1 MVMPIPVPVAIEL
14 SDVERAQLESWA
26 RRRTSAQALALRSR
40 IVLLAEEGL
49 NNTEIGARLGIDV
62 KSARKWRNRFAEH
75 RLDGLTDEPRPG
87 QPRKITDA
95 KVEEVIVKTLEST
108 PKDATHWSTRSMAR
122 EVGLNQTAVLRIWRA
137 FGLQPHR
144 QETWKLSRDP
154 QFIEKVR
161 DVVGLYLNPPER
173 AVVLCVDEKSQI
185 QALDR
190 TAPILP
196 MLPGTP
202 ERATHDY
209 KRSGTSSLYAA
220 LDLTTGKVIGR
231 LHSRH
236 RAIEFKQFLQTL
248 EREVP
253 PNLDVHL
260 VLDNS
265 STHKTPAIQRWL
277 AAHPRFV
284 LHFTPTSSSWLNL
297 VERWFGELTNKL
309 LRRGAHRT
317 VRALNTDIRAWIDTW
332 NENPRPFVWTKTADQ
347 ILDSIAR
354 YCERINESQH

>member
-1 MVMPIPVPVAIEL
+1 MPSSVLAPLEL
-14 SDVERAQLESWA
+14 SAAERAQLESWT

-40 IVLLAEEGL
+40 IVLLAADER
-49 NNTEIGARLGIDV
+49 NNSEIARELGIHRNV
-62 KSARKWRNRFAEH
+62 AGKWRSRFLEH

-87 QPRKITDA
+87 RPRTITDD

-108 PKDATHWSTRSMAR
+108 PGDATHWSTRSMAR
-122 EVGLNQTAVLRIWRA
+122 EVGLTQSAVLRIWKA

-144 QETWKLSRDP
+144 QETWKLSKDP
-154 QFIEKVR
+154 QFIDKVR

-209 KRSGTSSLYAA
+209 RRAGTSSLYAA
-220 LDLTTGKVIGR
+220 LNITTGQIIGA

-236 RAIEFKQFLQTL
+236 RAIEFKKFLQTID
-248 EREVP
+248 REVP
-253 PNLDVHL
+253 AQFDVHL

-265 STHKTPAIQRWL
+265 STHKTPAIRNWL

-284 LHFTPTSSSWLNL
+284 VHFTPTSSSWLNL
-297 VERWFGELTNKL
+297 VERWFAELTTKK
-309 LRRGAHRT
+309 LRRGAHRS
-317 VRALNTDIRAWIDTW
+317 VRALNTDIRAWIETW
-332 NENPRPFVWTKTADQ
+332 NKNPRPFVWTKTADQ

-354 YCERINESQH
+354 YCTRINESRH

>member
-1 MVMPIPVPVAIEL
+1 MSSSVLAPLEL
-14 SDVERAQLESWA
+14 SAAERAQLESWT

-40 IVLLAEEGL
+40 IVLLAAAGR
-49 NNTEIGARLGIDV
+49 NNSEIARELGIHRNV
-62 KSARKWRNRFAEH
+62 AGKWRSRFLEH

-87 QPRKITDA
+87 RPRTITDD
-95 KVEEVIVKTLEST
+95 KVEEVIVKTLESA
-108 PKDATHWSTRSMAR
+108 PHDATHWSTRSMAR
-122 EVGLNQTAVLRIWRA
+122 EVGLTQSAVLRIWKA

-144 QETWKLSRDP
+144 QETWKLSKDP
-154 QFIEKVR
+154 QFIDKVR

-202 ERATHDY
+202 QRATHDY
-209 KRSGTSSLYAA
+209 RRAGTSSLYAA
-220 LDLTTGKVIGR
+220 LDITTGQVIGA

-236 RAIEFKQFLQTL
+236 RAIEFKKFLQTID
-248 EREVP
+248 REVP
-253 PNLDVHL
+253 AHFDVHL

-265 STHKTPAIQRWL
+265 STHKTPAIRNWL

-284 LHFTPTSSSWLNL
+284 VHFTPTSSSWLNL
-297 VERWFGELTNKL
+297 VERWFAELTTKK
-309 LRRGAHRT
+309 LRRGAHRS
-317 VRALNTDIRAWIDTW
+317 VRDLNTDIRAWIETW
-332 NENPRPFVWTKTADQ
+332 NENPRPFVWTKTAEE

-354 YCERINESQH
+354 YCTRINESRH

>member
-1 MVMPIPVPVAIEL
+1 MAMAPAVGIEL
-14 SDVERAQLESWA
+14 TGDERAQLEAWA
-26 RRRTSAQALALRSR
+26 RRRSSAQALALRAR
-40 IVLLAEEGL
+40 IVLAAAEGL
-49 NNTEIGARLGIDV
+49 NNTEIAQRLGV
-62 KSARKWRNRFAEH
+62 HRPMVRKWRSRFAEH

-87 QPRKITDA
+87 RPRTVTDA
-95 KVEEVIVKTLEST
+95 QVEEVIVKTLETT

-122 EVGLNQTAVLRIWRA
+122 EVGLTQSAVLRIWKA

-144 QETWKLSRDP
+144 QQTWKLSKDP
-154 QFIEKVR
+154 LFIDKVR

-196 MLPGTP
+196 MLPGVP

-209 KRSGTSSLYAA
+209 RRAGTSSLYAA
-220 LDLTTGKVIGR
+220 LDITTGKVIGA

-236 RAIEFKQFLQTL
+236 RAIEFKKFLQTID
-248 EREVP
+248 REVP
-253 PNLDVHL
+253 GELAVHL

-297 VERWFGELTNKL
+297 VERWFAELTTKK
-309 LRRGAHRT
+309 LRRGAHRS
-317 VRALNTDIRAWIDTW
+317 VRQLNTDIRGWIETW
-332 NENPRPFVWTKTADQ
+332 NANPQPFVWTKTADE
-347 ILDSIAR
+347 ILESIAR
-354 YCERINESQH
+354 YCNRINESRH

>member
-1 MVMPIPVPVAIEL
+1 MPFSVLAPIQLAA
-14 SDVERAQLESWA
+14 DERASLESWT
-26 RRRTSAQALALRSR
+26 RRRTSAQALALRAR
-40 IVLLAEEGL
+40 IVLLAAEGR
-49 NNTEIGARLGIDV
+49 NNTEIAERLGI
-62 KSARKWRNRFAEH
+62 ARNTAAKWRNRFAEH

-95 KVEEVIVKTLEST
+95 KVEEVIVKTLETT
-108 PKDATHWSTRSMAR
+108 PKDATHWSTRSMAA
-122 EVGLNQTAVLRIWRA
+122 EVGLNQTAVHRIWKA

-144 QETWKLSRDP
+144 QDAWKLSRDP

-196 MLPGTP
+196 MLPGVP

-220 LDLTTGKVIGR
+220 LDITSGQVIGR

-248 EREVP
+248 DRAVP
-253 PNLDVHL
+253 AELDVHV

-265 STHKTPAIQRWL
+265 STHKTPAIQKWL
-277 AAHPRFV
+277 LAHPRFV

-297 VERWFGELTNKL
+297 VERWFAELTTKK
-309 LRRGAHRT
+309 LRRGAHRS
-317 VRALNTDIRAWIDTW
+317 VRELNADIRAWIETW
-332 NENPRPFVWTKTADQ
+332 NHDPKPYIWTKTADQ
-347 ILDSIAR
+347 ILESIAR
-354 YCERINESQH
+354 YCQRINDSRH

>member
-1 MVMPIPVPVAIEL
+1 MPISVAVAIEL
-14 SDVERAQLESWA
+14 SADERSQLESWA
-26 RRRTSAQALALRSR
+26 RRRSSAQALAARSR
-40 IVLLAEEGL
+40 IVLLAAEGL
-49 NNTEIGARLGIDV
+49 NNTEIARRLGV
-62 KSARKWRNRFAEH
+62 HRPMVTKWRTRFAQH

-87 QPRKITDA
+87 QPRKITDE
-95 KVEEVIVKTLEST
+95 KVEEVIVKTLETT

-144 QETWKLSRDP
+144 QQTWKLSKDP
-154 QFIEKVR
+154 QFVAKVR

-202 ERATHDY
+202 QRATHDY

-220 LDLTTGKVIGR
+220 LDITTGQVIGS

-236 RAIEFKQFLQTL
+236 RAIEFKKFLQTL
-248 EREVP
+248 DREVP
-253 PNLDVHL
+253 PELDVHL

-265 STHKTPAIQRWL
+265 STHKTPAIKAWL

-297 VERWFGELTNKL
+297 VERWFAELTNKK
-309 LRRGAHRT
+309 LRRSAHKS

-332 NENPRPFVWTKTADQ
+332 NDQPCPYIWTKTADQ
-347 ILDSIAR
+347 ILDSIAT
-354 YCERINESQH
+354 YCNRINDSRH

>member
-1 MVMPIPVPVAIEL
+1 MPIPIAVAIEL
-14 SDVERAQLESWA
+14 SDAEREQLEAWS
-26 RRRTSAQALALRSR
+26 RRPKSAQALAQRSR
-40 IVLLAEEGL
+40 VVLAAAEGL
-49 NNTEIGARLGIDV
+49 KNTEIAERLRV
-62 KSARKWRNRFAEH
+62 TRPMVTKWRSRFAEH

-87 QPRKITDA
+87 QPRTITDA
-95 KVEEVIVKTLEST
+95 QVEEVVVKTLETT

-122 EVGLNQTAVLRIWRA
+122 EVGLTQSAVHRIWKA

-144 QETWKLSRDP
+144 QQTWKLSKDP
-154 QFIEKVR
+154 LFVAKVR

-209 KRSGTSSLYAA
+209 KRAGTSSLYAA
-220 LDLTTGKVIGR
+220 LDLATGKVIGR
-231 LHSRH
+231 LHARH

-248 EREVP
+248 DREVP
-253 PNLDVHL
+253 DDLAVHL

-265 STHKTPAIQRWL
+265 STHKTPAIQNWL
-277 AAHPRFV
+277 AAHPRFA
-284 LHFTPTSSSWLNL
+284 LHFTPTSASWLNL
-297 VERWFGELTNKL
+297 VERWFAELTTKK
-309 LRRGAHRT
+309 LRRGAHRS
-317 VRALNTDIRAWIDTW
+317 VRQLNSDIRAWIQTW
-332 NENPRPFVWTKTADQ
+332 NQDPRPFVWTKTADE
-347 ILDSIAR
+347 ILESIAR
-354 YCERINESQH
+354 YCNRINESRH

>member
-1 MVMPIPVPVAIEL
+1 MAMAPAVSIEL
-14 SDVERAQLESWA
+14 TGEERAQLEAWA
-26 RRRTSAQALALRSR
+26 RRRTSARALAQRSR
-40 IVLLAEEGL
+40 IVLLAAAGL
-49 NNTEIGARLGIDV
+49 NNTEIAERLGV
-62 KSARKWRNRFAEH
+62 HRPMVRKWRARFAEH
-75 RLDGLTDEPRPG
+75 RLDGVSDEPRPG
-87 QPRKITDA
+87 RPRTVTDEQ
-95 KVEEVIVKTLEST
+95 VEEVLVKTLETT

-122 EVGLNQTAVLRIWRA
+122 EVGLTQSAVLRIWKA

-144 QETWKLSRDP
+144 TETWKLSRDP
-154 QFIEKVR
+154 LFIAKVR
-161 DVVGLYLNPPER
+161 DVVALYLNPPER

-190 TAPILP
+190 SAPILP
-196 MLPGTP
+196 MLPGVP

-209 KRSGTSSLYAA
+209 RRAGTSSLYAA

-248 EREVP
+248 DREVP
-253 PNLDVHL
+253 DQLAVHL

-265 STHKTPAIQRWL
+265 STHKTPAIQKWL

-284 LHFTPTSSSWLNL
+284 VHFTPTSSSWLNL
-297 VERWFGELTNKL
+297 VERWFAEMTTKL
-309 LRRGAHRT
+309 LKRGAHRS
-317 VRALNTDIRAWIDTW
+317 VRQLNADIRAWIESW
-332 NENPRPFVWTKTADQ
+332 NDNPRPFVWTKTAEE

-354 YCERINESQH
+354 YCQRINESRH

>member
-1 MVMPIPVPVAIEL
+1 MPHPVAVAIEL
-14 SDVERAQLESWA
+14 SDEERVRLEAWT
-26 RRRTSAQALALRSR
+26 RRRTSAQALAQRSR
-40 IVLLAEEGL
+40 IVLLAAEGL
-49 NNTEIGARLGIDV
+49 KNTEIAERLGVSRATAAI
-62 KSARKWRNRFAEH
+62 WRTRFAEH
-75 RLDGLTDEPRPG
+75 RLDGLLDEPRPG
-87 QPRKITDA
+87 RPRTITDD
-95 KVEEVIVKTLEST
+95 KVEEVIVRTLETT
-108 PKDATHWSTRSMAR
+108 PKDATHWSTRAMAR
-122 EVGLNQTAVLRIWRA
+122 EVGLTQSAVLRIWHA

-144 QETWKLSRDP
+144 RETWKLSTDP
-154 QFIEKVR
+154 QFIAKVR

-231 LHSRH
+231 LHGRH
-236 RAIEFKQFLQTL
+236 RAIEFKQFLATID
-248 EREVP
+248 REVP
-253 PNLDVHL
+253 AQLDVHI

-265 STHKTPAIQRWL
+265 STHKTPAIGRWL

-297 VERWFGELTNKL
+297 VERWFAELTTKK
-309 LRRGAHRT
+309 LRRAAHRS
-317 VRALNTDIRAWIDTW
+317 VRDLNADIRAWINTW
-332 NENPRPFVWTKTADQ
+332 NDNPRPFVWAKTADQ

-354 YCERINESQH
+354 YCERINESRH

>member
-1 MVMPIPVPVAIEL
+1 L
-14 SDVERAQLESWA
+14 AQ
-26 RRRTSAQALALRSR
+26 RSR
-40 IVLLAEEGL
+40 VVLAAAEGL
-49 NNTEIGARLGIDV
+49 KNTEIAERLRV
-62 KSARKWRNRFAEH
+62 TRPMVTKWRSRFAEH

-87 QPRKITDA
+87 QPRTITDA
-95 KVEEVIVKTLEST
+95 QVEEVVVKTLETT

-122 EVGLNQTAVLRIWRA
+122 EVGLTQSAVHRIWKA

-144 QETWKLSRDP
+144 QQTWKLSKDP
-154 QFIEKVR
+154 LFVAKVR

-209 KRSGTSSLYAA
+209 KRAGTSSLYAA
-220 LDLTTGKVIGR
+220 LDLATGKVIGR
-231 LHSRH
+231 LHARH

-248 EREVP
+248 DREVP
-253 PNLDVHL
+253 DDLAVHL

-265 STHKTPAIQRWL
+265 STHKTPAIQNWL
-277 AAHPRFV
+277 AAHPRFA
-284 LHFTPTSSSWLNL
+284 LHFTPTSASWLNL
-297 VERWFGELTNKL
+297 VERWFAELTTKK
-309 LRRGAHRT
+309 LRRGAHRS
-317 VRALNTDIRAWIDTW
+317 VRQLNSDIRAWIQTW
-332 NENPRPFVWTKTADQ
+332 NQDPRPFVWTKTADE
-347 ILDSIAR
+347 ILESIAR
-354 YCERINESQH
+354 YCNRINESRH

>member
-1 MVMPIPVPVAIEL
+1 MPPNVAVGIEL
-14 SDVERAQLESWA
+14 SEHERARLEAWT
-26 RRRTSAQALALRSR
+26 RRRTSAQALAQRSR
-40 IVLLAEEGL
+40 IVLLAAEGL
-49 NNTEIGARLGIDV
+49 KNTEIAERLEINR
-62 KSARKWRNRFAEH
+62 AMAAKWRSRFAEH

-87 QPRKITDA
+87 RPRTISDEQVDAVIT
-95 KVEEVIVKTLEST
+95 KTLEST

-122 EVGLNQTAVLRIWRA
+122 ELGLTQTAVSRIWRA

-144 QETWKLSRDP
+144 QDTFKLSKDP
-154 QFIEKVR
+154 LFVEKVH

-220 LDLTTGKVIGR
+220 LDLSTGKVIGA

-236 RAIEFKQFLQTL
+236 RAIEFKQFLATIDKA
-248 EREVP
+248 VP
-253 PNLDVHL
+253 AELDVHI

-265 STHKTPAIQRWL
+265 STHKTPAIRRWL

-284 LHFTPTSSSWLNL
+284 LHFTPTSASWLNL
-297 VERWFGELTNKL
+297 VERWFGELTTKL
-309 LRRGAHRT
+309 LKRGAHRS
-317 VRALNTDIRAWIDTW
+317 VRQLNTDIRAWMKTW
-332 NENPRPFVWTKTADQ
+332 NQDPRPYVWTKPAEQ

-354 YCERINESQH
+354 YCERINDSRH

>member
-1 MVMPIPVPVAIEL
+1 M
-14 SDVERAQLESWA
+14 
-26 RRRTSAQALALRSR
+26 RSR
-40 IVLLAEEGL
+40 IVLLAADGL
-49 NNTEIGARLGIDV
+49 NNTEIAARLDLAV
-62 KSARKWRNRFAEH
+62 SSVRKWRKRFVEQ

-87 QPRKITDA
+87 RPRTVTDEQ
-95 KVEEVIVKTLEST
+95 VEEVIVRTLESA

-122 EVGLNQTAVLRIWRA
+122 EVGLTQSAVHRIWKA

-144 QETWKLSRDP
+144 QQTWKLSKDP
-154 QFIEKVR
+154 QFIDKVR

-209 KRSGTSSLYAA
+209 KRAGTSSLYAA
-220 LDLTTGKVIGR
+220 LDITTGKVIGR
-231 LHSRH
+231 LHARH

-248 EREVP
+248 DREVP
-253 PNLDVHL
+253 DQLDVHL

-265 STHKTPAIQRWL
+265 STHKTPAIQKWL

-284 LHFTPTSSSWLNL
+284 VHFTPTSSSWLNL
-297 VERWFGELTNKL
+297 VERWFAELTTKK
-309 LRRGAHRT
+309 LRRAAHRS
-317 VRALNTDIRAWIDTW
+317 VRDLNADIRAWITTW
-332 NENPRPFVWTKTADQ
+332 NDNPKPFVWTKTADQ

-354 YCERINESQH
+354 YCERINESRH